1 MLSPKPWRWEAV
13 LQLLAGIFAC
23 MITGVFLADGLR
35 HFAVPGFKTSD
46 SFGMI
51 LAETLSLHGAALV
64 LIYFFL
70 RQQGVSCREA
80 LGWGKADFKRL
91 VMPILG
97 TITFI
102 LVAANGLQMVCFTVL
117 TKLGYPPKPQEAVQL
132 FANAGSMVSMVY
144 LTFFAVVLAPVAEE
158 FCFRGILYPFIKQ
171 AGYPKLAWIG
181 VSFMFALIHGSL
193 PIVLPL
199 FVFAL
204 AQTWLY
210 ETTDCLLAPMVTH
223 ALFNLTNLAMMFA
236 AEAFSNQAGGQP

>member
-1 MLSPKPWRWEAV
+1 
-13 LQLLAGIFAC
+13 
-23 MITGVFLADGLR
+23 
-35 HFAVPGFKTSD
+35 
-46 SFGMI
+46 
-51 LAETLSLHGAALV
+51 
-64 LIYFFL
+64 
-70 RQQGVSCREA
+70 
-80 LGWGKADFKRL
+80 
-91 VMPILG
+91 
-97 TITFI
+97 
-102 LVAANGLQMVCFTVL
+102 
-117 TKLGYPPKPQEAVQL
+117 
-132 FANAGSMVSMVY
+132 
-144 LTFFAVVLAPVAEE
+144 
-158 FCFRGILYPFIKQ
+158 LYPFIKQ